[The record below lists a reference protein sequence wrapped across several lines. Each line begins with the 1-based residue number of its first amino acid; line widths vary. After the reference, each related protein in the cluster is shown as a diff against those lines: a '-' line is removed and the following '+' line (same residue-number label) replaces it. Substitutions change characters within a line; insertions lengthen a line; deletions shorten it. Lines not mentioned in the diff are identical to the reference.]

1 MEKVAKLG
9 DTFKVCVKKKSFLP
23 LYFPICLFFGLFGF
37 RDFNFDQEL
46 HFFLFLVS
54 RLKEKRELLDSNIGR
69 ERKSRLASI

>member
-1 MEKVAKLG
+1 VEKVAKLG

-46 HFFLFLVS
+46 HFFYF
-54 RLKEKRELLDSNIGR
+54 
-69 ERKSRLASI
+69 